1 MIQKKEH
8 VDVVVVGLGWTGS
21 IMAKELADAGLK
33 VVALERGEYRD
44 TANDAKFPQ
53 IADELAYSVRGKL
66 FQKLAKE
73 TVTIRHNAFQMA
85 VPYRQHG
92 SFYLGEGVGGAGLH
106 WNGMHWRAQESDL
119 KLRSHYEERYGKS
132 FIPENMTVQDF
143 GITSQELEP
152 FFNRFES
159 VCGTSGQAGNI
170 NGKKIA
176 GGNPFEFPRSQPYP
190 LPPLIDGY
198 GAVLF
203 AKAATELGFHPFPI
217 PASNASAPYTNPY
230 GVRLGPCNYC
240 GFCEGYGCFMYSKA
254 SPQTTILPALMQ
266 QPNFE
271 MRTQSHVIKVNLD
284 STGKKATGV
293 TYIDAQGQ
301 RIEQTADIVILAAF
315 QMHNVRLLLLSKIG
329 QPYDPKTRSGVVG
342 KNFCYQL
349 NSNVTVVL
357 PKGTQLNTFAAAGAG
372 GQSIDNFNADNFDH
386 TSLGFIG
393 GAAIWYNRTSGR
405 PIKQTLNLPESPDW
419 GSQWKANIKDAYPR
433 VTALSTQGSV
443 MAYKDTY
450 LDLDPTY
457 KDIFGMPLLRV
468 TFDWHENDLKMSQ
481 FTTNKAANIGQAM
494 GAEIV
499 TKNTQPLNS
508 HYDVRPYQS
517 THMTGGAI
525 MGESP
530 KNSVVNKFLQSWDVH
545 NVFVLGACA
554 FPQNF
559 GYNPTGL
566 VGALAYWSAH
576 HIREQYLKNP
586 SSLIQA

>member
-1 MIQKKEH
+1 MTQKKEH
-8 VDVVVVGLGWTGS
+8 VDVVIVGLGWTGS

-33 VVALERGEYRD
+33 IVALERGEYQD
-44 TANDAKFPQ
+44 TANTAKFPQ
-53 IADELAYSVRGKL
+53 IADELAYTVRGKL
-66 FQKLAKE
+66 FQKLAQE
-73 TVTIRHNAFQMA
+73 TVTVRHNTSQIA

-92 SFYLGEGVGGAGLH
+92 SFYLGNGVGGAGFH
-106 WNGMHWRAQESDL
+106 WNGMHWRAHESDL
-119 KLRSHYEERYGKS
+119 KLRTHYEERYGKA
-132 FIPENMTVQDF
+132 FIPENMTIQDF

-152 FFNRFES
+152 FFNQFEY

-170 NGKKIA
+170 KGKKLA
-176 GGNPFEFPRSQPYP
+176 GGNPFEYPRSQAYP
-190 LPPLIDGY
+190 LPPLTNGY

-230 GVRLGPCNYC
+230 GMRLGPCNYC
-240 GFCEGYGCFMYSKA
+240 GFCEDYACFMYAKA

-301 RIEQTADIVILAAF
+301 KIEQTADIVILAAF

-329 QPYDPKTRSGVVG
+329 SPYDPKTGTGVVG
-342 KNFCYQL
+342 KNFCYQMD
-349 NSNVTVVL
+349 SDVTIVL
-357 PKGTQLNTFAAAGAG
+357 PKTTQLNPFAAAGAG
-372 GQSIDNFNADNFDH
+372 GQAVDDFGADDFDH
-386 TSLGFIG
+386 ASLGFIG
-393 GAAIWYNRTSGR
+393 GAEIWYNRTGGR
-405 PIKQTLNLPESPDW
+405 PIKQSPNLPGSPTW

-433 VTALSTQGSV
+433 VTSVATQGSV
-443 MAYKDTY
+443 MAYKDSY

-457 KDIFGMPLLRV
+457 KDVFGMPLLRV
-468 TFDWHENDLKMSQ
+468 TFDWHENDLKMSH
-481 FTTNKAANIGQAM
+481 FTTTKAASIGQAM
-494 GAEIV
+494 GAEIIKQNV
-499 TKNTQPLNS
+499 KPLNA
-508 HYDVRPYQS
+508 HYDVAPYQS
-517 THMTGGAI
+517 THITGGAI

-530 KNSVVNKFLQSWDVH
+530 NNSVVNKFLQSWDVH
-545 NVFVLGACA
+545 NLFVLGACA

-559 GYNPTGL
+559 SYNPTGL
-566 VGALAYWSAH
+566 VGALAYWSVH

-586 SSLIQA
+586 GPLI